1 MNILKLIIGL
11 TLGMG
16 ASAASLASDIDS
28 VPSGFTRRLS
38 WRLGAEL
45 SPSWVPQT
53 NGYLKGDNDKGRRV
67 TSAFAAAARADFSF
81 APSTKEGMLY
91 PGLYQG
97 VGVGVNTFFSGSV
110 LGAPV
115 TAYVYQGAPITHF
128 SERLWLGYEWK
139 FGAAFGWKHYEEGRI
154 DNNAA
159 VSTSVTAM
167 LGIGLKI
174 HYALTDRWTLSAG
187 LAATHYSNGNTSLP
201 NAGVNSIGAS
211 FGVAYALTAPKRPS
225 DTPAW
230 LADEADRG
238 RWLYDIIVY
247 GAWRRR
253 VVNVGDGA
261 PQLCPGRFGILG
273 LQFSPL
279 RALNRW
285 VAVGPSLDLQWD
297 ESAGIAPYWI
307 EDTTDNFI
315 KFERPPF
322 GKQLSVGISA
332 HAELTMP
339 IFTVNAGLG
348 YDVVNP
354 KGDKRFYQSLTL
366 KTFVTGR
373 LFLNVGYRLGDF
385 KDPQNLMLGFGV
397 RL

>member
-97 VGVGVNTFFSGSV
+97 VGVGVNTFFSGAV
-110 LGAPV
+110 LGTPV
-115 TAYVYQGAPITHF
+115 TSYVYQGAPIVHF
-128 SERLWLGYEWK
+128 SGRLWLGYEWK

-167 LGIGLKI
+167 LGMGLKI
-174 HYALTDRWTLSAG
+174 NYALTDRWTLSAG

-211 FGVAYALTAPKRPS
+211 VGVAYALTTPKRPS
-225 DTPAW
+225 DAPAW
-230 LADEADRG
+230 LADEADCG
-238 RWLYDIIVY
+238 RWFYDIMVY

-285 VAVGPSLDLQWD
+285 VAVGPSLDMQWD
-297 ESAGIAPYWI
+297 ESAGISPYWI
-307 EDTTDNFI
+307 EGTSDDHI

-322 GKQLSVGISA
+322 SKQLSVGISA

-348 YDVVNP
+348 YDVVSP

-366 KTFVTGR
+366 KTFIASK